1 VTALVITV
9 VIGICSTIFASVT
22 APILLARRTEQMHR
36 EDMLADYQRQ
46 DRVAAEAAKV
56 AAVTAQT
63 AAAAHSAAIEAHQ
76 AASAISVQAA
86 VNAGRLDVANSKLD
100 VIHGLVNSNY
110 SAAMQSQLDALVN
123 SAALMREVIDL
134 KKGGGAEPSQESV
147 IALAD
152 TESKITDL
160 RASIAD
166 RLAQAES
173 IAGRAAV
180 AVASAQDAAEAARAK
195 AVPR

>member
-46 DRVAAEAAKV
+46 DKV
-56 AAVTAQT
+56 AAQVAAAST
-63 AAAAHSAAIEAHQ
+63 AALRAAADAHQ
-76 AASAISVQAA
+76 SATVIGEHTAATA
-86 VNAGRLDVANSKLD
+86 VRLDDANSKLD

-110 SAAMQSQLDALVN
+110 SAAMQSQLDALVT
-123 SAALMREVIDL
+123 SAALMREVVDL
-134 KKGGGAEPSQESV
+134 KRAGGAEPSQESV
-147 IALAD
+147 IALGD
-152 TESKITDL
+152 TEAKIAEL
-160 RASIAD
+160 RAGIAD
-166 RLAQAES
+166 RLKQAET